1 MAPVSVSFRCRLQV
15 RIQTRPAGTY
25 SGISNCMTTL
35 VRTEGAASLYR
46 GLMSPVLGYG
56 LIKATAFAS
65 YNKAKQITKDYNY
78 KEGQPSRTSSTQ
90 RTAPHRTAHTGAC

>member
-1 MAPVSVSFRCRLQV
+1 MS
-15 RIQTRPAGTY
+15 
-25 SGISNCMTTL
+25 TL

-65 YNKAKQITKDYNY
+65 YNKAKQITKEFNNKD
-78 KEGQPSRTSSTQ
+78 GQPSQ
-90 RTAPHRTAHTGAC
+90 REREKRAVHAAATGEL

>member
-1 MAPVSVSFRCRLQV
+1 MS
-15 RIQTRPAGTY
+15 
-25 SGISNCMTTL
+25 TL

-65 YNKAKQITKDYNY
+65 YNKAKQITKEFNY
-78 KEGQPSRTSSTQ
+78 KEGQPSQ
-90 RTAPHRTAHTGAC
+90 RIMHSCSGDGRGVNGQLIVQFRPRSHLALVCPAVF